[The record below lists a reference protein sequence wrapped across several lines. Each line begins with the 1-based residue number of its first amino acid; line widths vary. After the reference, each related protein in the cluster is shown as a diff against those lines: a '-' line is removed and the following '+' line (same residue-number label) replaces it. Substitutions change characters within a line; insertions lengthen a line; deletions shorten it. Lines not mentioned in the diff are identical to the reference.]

1 MGPILHLSARELKN
15 KYKQNKIKSFNENSK
30 MLNLEREFY
39 LSYNNSDIRRG
50 FTKIRIRGHNLEI
63 EKGRYCKIPRIPRL
77 CKTCNKIEDEEHF
90 ILECTINS
98 KLRTDLFAILANE
111 NPNFMQFSSE
121 QKLIYLL
128 NPTTTAHVKSIGFYI
143 IRSLELRTEVS

>member
-1 MGPILHLSARELKN
+1 MK
-15 KYKQNKIKSFNENSK
+15 NSK
-30 MLNLEREFY
+30 SKRT
-39 LSYNNSDIRRG
+39 I
-50 FTKIRIRGHNLEI
+50 TC
-63 EKGRYCKIPRIPRL
+63 KGLRIPKDNIAKYLEYSRL

-121 QKLIYLL
+121 QKLIFLL
-128 NPTTTAHVKSIGFYI
+128 NPTAHVKIIGFYI